1 MSLAVTFLSGTFL
14 SSAQK
19 RGKGG
24 DSDLEPIDSW
34 LITQGM
40 VRGHQLSQAPC
51 PPWRLLCYLLS
62 PRESDSTRPFSPS
75 DWGPNFPLLSLY
87 NLLKPQ
93 TSRPRNTFSDF
104 LLRSMLLDLT
114 GLGHFQE

>member
-1 MSLAVTFLSGTFL
+1 MGHISLRGKRSTLNSDFSISMIYTVAFFILGLAVTFLSGTFL

-40 VRGHQLSQAPC
+40 VRGHQLSRAPC
-51 PPWRLLCYLLS
+51 LPQRLPVS
-62 PRESDSTRPFSPS
+62 PAE
-75 DWGPNFPLLSLY
+75 PL
-87 NLLKPQ
+87 
-93 TSRPRNTFSDF
+93 
-104 LLRSMLLDLT
+104 
-114 GLGHFQE
+114 